1 MNVNLS
7 KRQLMEASL
16 PDLYGRMI
24 QDAGVSPST
33 VKLEITESTI
43 MEDHY
48 DVAEILRAIKSKG
61 IRLAMDDFGTG
72 HSSLS
77 CLHQFPIDVL
87 KIDRSFVSNME
98 GSRQFAAV
106 LDAII
111 TLAQHLDMDVVAEGI
126 ENRVQLAQLQA
137 MDCGYAQGYFFA
149 QPLPAEQAAT
159 FLSRDIRVTDAA

>member
-1 MNVNLS
+1 
-7 KRQLMEASL
+7 
-16 PDLYGRMI
+16 
-24 QDAGVSPST
+24 VSPST